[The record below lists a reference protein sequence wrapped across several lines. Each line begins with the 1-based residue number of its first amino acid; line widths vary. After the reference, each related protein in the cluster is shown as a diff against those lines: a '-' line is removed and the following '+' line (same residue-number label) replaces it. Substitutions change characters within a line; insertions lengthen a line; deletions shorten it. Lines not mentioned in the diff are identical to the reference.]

1 MEKISIELDKT
12 STIPLADQIYN
23 GILRQIIN
31 GELNPGQK
39 LATEREL
46 ADSFGIA
53 RGTVKRAYL
62 KLCNANA
69 IEIRKGSGSYVLKND
84 QIVEENQKQEAM
96 EIISDAF
103 LRIRSLGL
111 SDKEIINLI
120 SLQTTAR
127 ESVHKANIMVVS
139 NNYEILS
146 ELEKQLSYLSGAS
159 RTSFTLSFL
168 TLDVI
173 RGNSDPLHMLHSY
186 DIIIATSI
194 DYPAIAELAPMYIHK
209 MVEATITPHTS
220 TLIELSEISKN
231 QKIRIIY
238 RTQVFLSLVH
248 RTLLSL
254 GFASSNILATQEL
267 EYDPLSHSDDGVGV
281 VVNFNESP
289 VYINPAFE
297 KRNSEF
303 VEHGGKLVHFVYRI
317 DRASLTYIEDRIQS
331 FLSSEEWAGLL

>member
-1 MEKISIELDKT
+1 MVNISLKLDKD

-23 GILRQIIN
+23 DILRKILN
-31 GELNPGQK
+31 GELKPGQK

-46 ADSFGIA
+46 AESLDIA
-53 RGTVKRAYL
+53 RGTVKRAYM

-84 QIVEENQKQEAM
+84 QIVEESQKKEAM
-96 EIISDAF
+96 DIISDAF

-120 SLQTTAR
+120 NLQTTAR
-127 ESVHKANIMVVS
+127 ESVRKANIMVVS

-159 RTSFTLSFL
+159 RTSFTLTFL
-168 TLDVI
+168 TLGFI
-173 RGNSDPLHMLHSY
+173 KGSSDPLQMLHSY

-220 TLIELSEISKN
+220 TLIELSELPKSRR
-231 QKIRIIY
+231 IRIIY
-238 RTQVFLSLVH
+238 RTPVFLGLVH

-254 GFASSNILATQEL
+254 GFSSSNILSTQEL
-267 EYDPLSHSDDGVGV
+267 EYNPESHSDDGVGV
-281 VVNFNESP
+281 IVNFNESP

-297 KRNSEF
+297 KRNTDFISG
-303 VEHGGKLVHFVYRI
+303 GGKLLLFVYRI

-331 FLSSEEWAGLL
+331 LLAAEEWSGQL